1 MYCSCT
7 LVRFSIVLY
16 SVDFILVKCEA
27 TEVAVEEKITEMICE
42 KRTKLWVSVA
52 SNSSWCNKCKVTF
65 LICLT
70 LSETFTQNYV
80 CSFFYSLSFYH
91 FQVDDFCFRILCF
104 FWRVTMFS
112 GTSNLSSS
120 KRERYFPDF
129 EGIENGRFWNPRQYF
144 ARPASGYFS
153 KNVNKRTF

>member
-1 MYCSCT
+1 MYFSPFSDCT
-7 LVRFSIVLY
+7 LFRRLY
-16 SVDFILVKCEA
+16 FILVKCEA

-91 FQVDDFCFRILCF
+91 FQVDFCFRILCF
-104 FWRVTMFS
+104 FWRVTIFFWHAHCA
-112 GTSNLSSS
+112 TFQAQNEWDL
-120 KRERYFPDF
+120 
-129 EGIENGRFWNPRQYF
+129 EGSENGSIWNSRQYF
-144 ARPASGYFS
+144 ARPRF
-153 KNVNKRTF
+153 KM